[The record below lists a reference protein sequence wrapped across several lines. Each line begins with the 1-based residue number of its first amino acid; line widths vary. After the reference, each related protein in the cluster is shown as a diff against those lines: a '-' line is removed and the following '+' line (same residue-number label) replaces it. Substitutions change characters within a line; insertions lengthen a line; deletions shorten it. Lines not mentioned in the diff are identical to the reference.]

1 MNLSRYATL
10 VFDCDGVLLDSNSV
24 KTEAFRSTAM
34 PWDETAAEALATY
47 HVANGGVSRY
57 EKFAHFLDNILPEH
71 ADDAVPGHDG
81 PCLDTLLAT
90 FAQAARSGLMNC
102 SIADGLENLRAATTG
117 LSWMVVSGGDQVELR
132 EIFDKRG
139 LAHLFDAGIFGS
151 PDPKARILER
161 EIDRGR
167 IQYPA
172 LFLGDSRL
180 DHEVAQAHGME
191 FLFVSEWTDLDG
203 WEDYVSRHGL
213 DAVPT
218 VGSLLE
224 ETPATAPEY

>member
-1 MNLSRYATL
+1 MNPSRYATL

-24 KTEAFRSTAM
+24 KTEAFRTAAM
-34 PWDETAAEALATY
+34 PWGETAAEALAAY

-57 EKFAHFLDNILPEH
+57 EKFEHFLDHILPEH
-71 ADDAVPGHDG
+71 AAHSVPGRDG
-81 PCLDTLLAT
+81 PGLETLLAT
-90 FAQAARSGLMNC
+90 FSQASKSGLMSC
-102 SIADGLENLRAATTG
+102 PIADGLENLRLATTRS
-117 LSWMVVSGGDQVELR
+117 SWMVVSGGDQVELR

-139 LAHLFDAGIFGS
+139 LSHLFDAGIFGS
-151 PDPKARILER
+151 PDSKHRILER
-161 EIDRGR
+161 EISRGR

-172 LFLGDSRL
+172 IFLGDSRL
-180 DHEVAQAHGME
+180 DHEVARAHDMD

-218 VGSLLE
+218 VGCLLE
-224 ETPATAPEY
+224 ETPAIAPE